1 MDDLIL
7 PRLIKDLD
15 KMCFN
20 IFHVSSEM
28 CFNSPKTLHDQ
39 GLVWRQLVKV
49 FEYVLKRHEFGR
61 ILFYCT
67 HRLDSWTNSMFSKG
81 FIRKPDEAVLYEH
94 HLDPCSPF

>member
-28 CFNSPKTLHDQ
+28 CFNPSKTLHDQ
-39 GLVWRQLVKV
+39 GLVWRQLVID
-49 FEYVLKRHEFGR
+49 FEYVHKRHEFG
-61 ILFYCT
+61 C
-67 HRLDSWTNSMFSKG
+67 
-81 FIRKPDEAVLYEH
+81 
-94 HLDPCSPF
+94 DPLLLHSPVGLVDK

>member
-20 IFHVSSEM
+20 IFHVSDEM
-28 CFNSPKTLHDQ
+28 CFNLPMTLHEQ
-39 GLVWRQLVKV
+39 GLVWRQLVKD

-61 ILFYCT
+61 
-67 HRLDSWTNSMFSKG
+67 
-81 FIRKPDEAVLYEH
+81 
-94 HLDPCSPF
+94 DPLLLHSPVGLVD